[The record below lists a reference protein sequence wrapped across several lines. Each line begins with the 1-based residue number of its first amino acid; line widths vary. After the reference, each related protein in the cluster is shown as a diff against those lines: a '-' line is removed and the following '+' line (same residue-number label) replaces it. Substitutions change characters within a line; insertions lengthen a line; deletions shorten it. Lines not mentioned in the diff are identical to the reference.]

1 VTRPLDAAPTGVARR
16 RPRLSDAQTERR
28 MLDAGL
34 QVVDAGGFTVSLE
47 HLGFEEVIAS
57 AGVSR
62 ASAYRRWP
70 HKDLFLGDLLLELAR
85 ATDLADEGAA
95 LIAEASGELADR
107 AEELLAEPARTDL
120 VVDVVRRLM
129 EADAAVIAGSQ
140 RWRTYVAL
148 HVTFAGL
155 PDGDLRRQVAE
166 VLVDTERQFTAR
178 RAEALAWFAALVGYR
193 LVPGQDDPDG
203 FRRLA
208 FALGASATGVMVR
221 ALADPALLT
230 RHSRLAVL
238 GTSRPLPW
246 TEPAL
251 LAAGV
256 VRSYL
261 EPDPDVVWDRDR
273 VDRVRASVESG
284 FRPAAGE
291 RPGPD
296 RREGEG

>member
-1 VTRPLDAAPTGVARR
+1 MTDPAGGAPTGVARR
-16 RPRLSDAQTERR
+16 RSRLSDAQTERR

-34 QVVDAGGFTVSLE
+34 DLVEAGGFTVSLE
-47 HLGFEEVIAS
+47 HLGFEEAITA

-70 HKDLFLGDLLLELAR
+70 RKELFLADLVLELAR

-95 LIAEASGELADR
+95 LVAAAAAELAER
-107 AEELLAEPARTDL
+107 AQELLAEPARTDL
-120 VVDVVRRLM
+120 VVDVVRRVM
-129 EADAAVIAGSQ
+129 EADAEAVARSQ

-155 PDGDLRRQVAE
+155 PDGDLRREVAE
-166 VLVDTERQFTAR
+166 ALVATERRFTAR

-193 LVPGQDDPDG
+193 LVPGQDDADG

-221 ALADPALLT
+221 AMADPEVL
-230 RHSRLAVL
+230 SRRTDLAVL

-251 LAAGV
+251 VAAGV

-261 EPDPDVVWDRDR
+261 EPDPDVVWDHE
-273 VDRVRASVESG
+273 RVRVVRTGADG
-284 FRPAAGE
+284 GLPPGAGV
-291 RPGPD
+291 RS
-296 RREGEG
+296 RRETGVD